1 MARIDDLLAKCE
13 RPVSSTPARAAG
25 RSTGRKIAA
34 KPVTGQE
41 WALVAHG
48 GMRPDVGITDPATC
62 REYARLCRAE
72 AERLRFDHPE
82 LANALERRS
91 ALRPPRTGQRAGAPG
106 WLVVGPRPT
115 QLPPVRPRSR
125 QRGCLNGRV

>member
-34 KPVTGQE
+34 MRVSGEE
-41 WALVAHG
+41 WSLVAHG
-48 GMRPDVGITDPATC
+48 GMRPDITVTDPGTC

-72 AERLRFDHPE
+72 ADRLRFDHPE
-82 LANALERRS
+82 LANALERR
-91 ALRPPRTGQRAGAPG
+91 AGWWSGHARRNSREFG
-106 WLVVGPRPT
+106 HSRVSVG
-115 QLPPVRPRSR
+115 V
-125 QRGCLNGRV
+125 